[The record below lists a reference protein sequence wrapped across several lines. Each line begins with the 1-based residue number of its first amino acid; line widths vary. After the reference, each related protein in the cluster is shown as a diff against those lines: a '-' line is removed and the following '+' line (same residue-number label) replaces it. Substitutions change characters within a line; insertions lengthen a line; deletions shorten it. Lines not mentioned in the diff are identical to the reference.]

1 MSDDAA
7 TQQRATR
14 VRYLIVAAATL
25 MSFLLYLD
33 RFCVSF
39 AIDYIRQDLGMTQGQ
54 AKWFLSAFFWSY
66 ALAQVP
72 AGWLSDRYGARIMMV
87 VYILTWSFFTGMIGA
102 APTFVMLI
110 GARLGLGLGQAG
122 AYPTAASIVGRWM
135 PIAARGSA
143 SAIVATGGR
152 VGGAIAPL
160 LTAYLIVQFVP
171 SDAPVQIAP
180 NDLLMADQIASRL
193 TPDEPDKS
201 ALEASLIDRLSDEEQ
216 ALLAPAGYV
225 FRLGDISDEL
235 TKLEVANVEH
245 WYDPILEWPGI
256 KQPVTETREKI
267 ADKWRMA
274 GDGLRQLN
282 VDEALVT
289 TIEETRD
296 LKQLA
301 QILAREPDADRQ
313 VLTEFFERQI
323 NRPDL
328 YDAATMKSLNL
339 PKESLKTLKKISV
352 GDSEIDD
359 RTMRRFNR
367 FVLEG
372 VFGKEIKKF
381 YGQGWRPILYIY
393 GFAGIFVAGFFWI
406 FFYNRPE
413 VHPRSNKAEHA
424 LILKGREDLAKHDT
438 QKLEA
443 APILPLIKSLN
454 MWYSCFSQ
462 WGTNVGWVFLV
473 TWLSRYLMDAHGVP
487 IIERGTMAMTPVLIG
502 MLGMMSGGKVTDMMA
517 ARFGIKWGRRIPI
530 AGSRVVAMLAYICC
544 IGITTLLP
552 ANSSLNTPW
561 MFVALFSV
569 VAFSTDFGTPSSWAF
584 TQDIGGRQVGSVL
597 GWGNMWGNLG
607 AALSPLIYDFYLGE
621 TPGLR
626 EWNMMFAV
634 CAVAFLFSGVCG
646 LLMDAT
652 KPILPEDDA

>member
-1 MSDDAA
+1 MSDVAV
-7 TQQRATR
+7 TNQTATR

-72 AGWLSDRYGARIMMV
+72 AGWLSDRFGARIMMV
-87 VYILTWSFFTGMIGA
+87 IYILTWSFFTGLIGA
-102 APTFVMLI
+102 APTFVMLV
-110 GARLGLGLGQAG
+110 GARLGLGIGQAG

-171 SDAPVQIAP
+171 SDAPVEIARG
-180 NDLLMADQIASRL
+180 DLLLGNQISSRL
-193 TPDEPDKS
+193 TPDEPDDS
-201 ALEASLIDRLSDEEQ
+201 DLEFSLIARMTDEER
-216 ALLAPAGYV
+216 ASLAPAGHKY
-225 FRLGDISDEL
+225 RLNKLHDEIVIL
-235 TKLEVANVEH
+235 TEAATPH
-245 WYDPILEWPGI
+245 WYDPLLESLSL
-256 KQPVTETREKI
+256 KQAI
-267 ADKWRMA
+267 AEIDATLDDKWRA
-274 GDGLRQLN
+274 VGVLLRQLKA
-282 VDEALVT
+282 EESLATQL
-289 TIEETRD
+289 EETRD
-296 LKQLA
+296 PSQLM
-301 QILAREPDADRQ
+301 QTIEKSPDADRQ
-313 VLTEFFERQI
+313 VLTAFFGRLIET
-323 NRPDL
+323 PDL
-328 YDAATMKSLNL
+328 YDPATMKSLNL
-339 PKESLKTLKKISV
+339 PKESLKTLKQLQS
-352 GDSEIDD
+352 GDSQLDEK
-359 RTMRRFNR
+359 TLRRFNR
-367 FVLEG
+367 FVFEG

-393 GFAGIFVAGFFWI
+393 GFAGIFVAAFFWI
-406 FFYNRPE
+406 CFYNRPE
-413 VHPRSNKAEHA
+413 VHPKSNKAEHQM
-424 LILKGREDLAKHDT
+424 ILKGREELAKYDG

-443 APILPLIKSLN
+443 APILALVKSVN

-473 TWLSRYLMDAHGVP
+473 TWLSRYLMDAHNVP
-487 IIERGTMAMTPVLIG
+487 ILERGTMAMTPVLIG

-517 ARFGIKWGRRIPI
+517 VRFGIKWGRRIPI
-530 AGSRVVAMLAYICC
+530 AGSRVVAMLAYVCC
-544 IGITTLLP
+544 IGITTMLP
-552 ANSSLNTPW
+552 ADSAMNTPW
-561 MFVALFSV
+561 AFVALFSV

-607 AALSPLIYDFYLGE
+607 AALSPLIYDYFLGE

-634 CAVAFLFSGVCG
+634 CAAAFLFSGVCG